1 VIGRYGARAG
11 ACVLTLW
18 LAAAVRADAQ
28 VPRDSA
34 AARDTASRP
43 GAAGTPAAPT
53 APATPGVPV
62 TPQGAAVTTVVPAG
76 PPDPVL
82 ARACAGESGGAEA
95 PGLLA
100 VLFRPRTPEPAQL
113 AAAKAVGGT
122 LAGDSPYGETYV
134 LVPDSAGPLPA
145 VADRLI
151 RQDPVTSV
159 SPVPCPS
166 QSPAAAAPAAQG
178 PVVQTVP
185 SGAPAPAA
193 APPPPAGAPPPAGTP
208 PPAGAPPVGG
218 AAPAGGAPRDSASP
232 APGAGAK
239 AP

>member
-11 ACVLTLW
+11 ACMLTLW
-18 LAAAVRADAQ
+18 LAAAVRTDAQ

-34 AARDTASRP
+34 AARDTASRQ
-43 GAAGTPAAPT
+43 GAAGTPAVPT
-53 APATPGVPV
+53 APATTGVPV

-100 VLFRPRTPEPAQL
+100 VLFRPRTPEPAQI
-113 AAAKAVGGT
+113 AAAKAVGGS

-151 RQDPVTSV
+151 QQDPVTSV
-159 SPVPCPS
+159 SPVPCPAL
-166 QSPAAAAPAAQG
+166 SPAAAAPTAQG
-178 PVVQTVP
+178 PVIQTVP
-185 SGAPAPAA
+185 PSAPAPS
-193 APPPPAGAPPPAGTP
+193 GAPPPAGSAP
-208 PPAGAPPVGG
+208 PTGAPPVGG
-218 AAPAGGAPRDSASP
+218 AAPAGGAPRDSSASP